1 MKKISKKKLFI
12 SLAGAVA
19 IVVIWLLTKGKGNE
33 ATSHITFGTVSRGN
47 IETIISSTGTLKAIG
62 TVDVGTQVSGRIDK
76 IMVDFNDEVQKNQIL
91 AVLDTIRL
99 SQSVAEAKATLKKQ
113 RALYE
118 QATFQYE
125 RISKLYQQ
133 NLVSEQEFVDA
144 KTNKSTSEVGVKQAQ
159 IALDK
164 AVADYGYAI
173 IRSPISGTVID
184 RAVEEGQTVAA
195 SFSTP
200 TLFTIARDM
209 TKMEIEALV
218 DESDIGSIRTGQK
231 VRFTVQSYQDKTF
244 NGVVKQ
250 VRLQP
255 TTVSNVV
262 NYTVIVE
269 AGNDEQL
276 LLPGMTATVDFII
289 DAREEVLVVP
299 NTALKIQPTE
309 KMLAEAQQAH
319 RKRLEQMPDSVK
331 IGARARMERSR
342 PEEMPSEPGE
352 QKRPTVLWYVD
363 GSDQT
368 MMAFVKTGL
377 SDTKNTE
384 IITAHPEIKEGTKI
398 IVSLTNNNAKSTSN
412 TNRPMMGGP
421 GGRPPF

>member
-1 MKKISKKKLFI
+1 MKKKIYPIVILAVVVAAGWFLFRRN
-12 SLAGAVA
+12 GANGQVQ
-19 IVVIWLLTKGKGNE
+19 
-33 ATSHITFGTVSRGN
+33 ITYQQVNRGN

-76 IMVDFNDEVQKNQIL
+76 IMVDFNDEVQRGQIL

-99 SQSVAEAKATLKKQ
+99 SQSVAEGRSTLQKQ
-113 RALYE
+113 KALYE
-118 QATFQYE
+118 QAAFQYE

-133 NLVSEQEFVDA
+133 KLVSEQEFIDA
-144 KTNKSTSEVGVKQAQ
+144 KTNKSTSDVGVKQAQ

-164 AVADYGYAI
+164 TVADYGYAI

-231 VRFTVQSYQDKTF
+231 VRFTVQSYQDKVF
-244 NGVVKQ
+244 DGVVRQ
-250 VRLQP
+250 IRLQP
-255 TTVSNVV
+255 QTVSNVV
-262 NYTVIVE
+262 NYTVIVD
-269 AGNDEQL
+269 ADNLDQI

-289 DAREEVLVVP
+289 DARENVLTVP
-299 NTALKIQPTE
+299 NSALKLTPTE
-309 KMLAEAQQAH
+309 KMLAEAHEAQH
-319 RKRLEQMPDSVK
+319 TQMEILPDSVK
-331 IGARARMERSR
+331 TKMRKRTDTQRPQGQPPAEFEESKRST
-342 PEEMPSEPGE
+342 
-352 QKRPTVLWYVD
+352 TVWYVD
-363 GSDQT
+363 DNGQIRV
-368 MMAFVKTGL
+368 AIVKTGL
-377 SDTKNTE
+377 SDSKNTE
-384 IITAHPEIKEGTKI
+384 ILENPELTEGRKI
-398 IVSLTNNNAKSTSN
+398 IVSLSNGTKTEKSSA
-412 TNRPMMGGP
+412 TNRTMVGGP